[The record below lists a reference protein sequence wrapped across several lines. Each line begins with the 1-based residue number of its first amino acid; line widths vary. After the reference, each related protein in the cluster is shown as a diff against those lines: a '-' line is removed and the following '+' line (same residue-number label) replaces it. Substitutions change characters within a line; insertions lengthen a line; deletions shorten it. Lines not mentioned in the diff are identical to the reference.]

1 MSQPYDRGESFCP
14 SYHHAVELIGRRWSG
29 VILRE
34 LLLGASRYGQ
44 LRSAIPELTDKML
57 TNRLRELESEGLVT
71 RTVID
76 ASPVRVEYALTKKG
90 KDLEN
95 AITALS
101 EWADRWFPAG
111 DDAPPPDP
119 GR

>member
-1 MSQPYDRGESFCP
+1 MSAPYDRGETFCP

-34 LLLGASRYGQ
+34 LLAGTSRYGQ
-44 LRSAIPELTDKML
+44 LRAAIPGMTDKML
-57 TNRLRELESEGLVT
+57 VSRLRELESEGLVT

-76 ASPVRVEYALTKKG
+76 DSPVRVEYTLTDKG
-90 KDLEN
+90 KDLEG

-101 EWADRWFPAG
+101 EWADRWIPA
-111 DDAPPPDP
+111 DEVTPHEA
-119 GR
+119 RT